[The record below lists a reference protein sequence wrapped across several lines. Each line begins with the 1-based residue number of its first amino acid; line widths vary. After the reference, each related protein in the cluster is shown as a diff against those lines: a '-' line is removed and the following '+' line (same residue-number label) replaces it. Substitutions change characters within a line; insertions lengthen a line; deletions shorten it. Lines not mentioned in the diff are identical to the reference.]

1 MERGFR
7 CTESP
12 NIDWMNGIAFAVC
25 ASLLGPTVIVWRA
38 GRYLIESANLRLIL
52 GASAIVDGSVLFP

>member
-12 NIDWMNGIAFAVC
+12 NIDWMNGI
-25 ASLLGPTVIVWRA
+25 GPTVIVWRA